1 MTQTWQAPLLK
12 QSTRRWLVTDCYGGC
27 ALLILT

>member
-12 QSTRRWLVTDCYGGC
+12 QSTRRWLVTGCYGGC